1 MARMLAPGEPT
12 PWFHAQAMNGS
23 SNYAFDTAAGR
34 YILLLFL
41 DSAGTGE
48 AQAALALLRA
58 HRALFDD
65 DRACF
70 FGVSADP
77 EDEATGRI
85 APLLPGIRW
94 FLDYDRRI
102 TTLYGGATGWVLL
115 DPLLRVVRHTG
126 LGDGAAVLNMLAGL
140 VAAPLLVDS
149 FAPVLVIPGV
159 LSREL
164 CCELIQVYDRNGG
177 RESGFMRE
185 ENGITVARFDHR
197 HKRRADHLIKDDALI
212 ERLKVR
218 VALALC
224 PMIKRAFQFDATRIE
239 RFLVACY
246 DAEHGG
252 HFRAHRDNTTAGTA
266 HRKFAV
272 TINLNADDYDGGDL
286 RFPEF
291 GPRTYRAPTGGAVV
305 FSCSLLH
312 EARPVTRGKR
322 YAFLPFL
329 YDDESARLRERN
341 LAFVSPELQR
351 YRSGL
356 DTSANAAP
364 VTSPSST
371 SPVAACP

>member
-1 MARMLAPGEPT
+1 MARTLAPGEPA
-12 PWFHAQAMNGS
+12 PWFHAPALNGS
-23 SNYAFDTAAGR
+23 PQYTFDTAAGR
-34 YILLLFL
+34 FILLLFVE
-41 DSAGTGE
+41 SAGAAE
-48 AQAALALLRA
+48 AQAALARLRP

-70 FGVSADP
+70 FGVTADP
-77 EDEATGRI
+77 EDAPTGRI
-85 APLLPGIRW
+85 APALPGIRW
-94 FLDYDRRI
+94 FLDYDRRVAA
-102 TTLYGGATGWVLL
+102 LYGGAPGWVLL
-115 DPLLRVVRHTG
+115 DPLLRVVRHAR
-126 LGDGAAVLNMLAGL
+126 LSDGAAVLDMLANL
-140 VAAPLLVDS
+140 LSAPPAADS
-149 FAPVLVIPGV
+149 FAPVLVMPGI
-159 LSREL
+159 LSPDLCREL
-164 CCELIQVYDRNGG
+164 IAVYDRNGG

-185 ENGITVARFDHR
+185 ENGITVARFDPR
-197 HKRRADHLIKDDALI
+197 HKRRTDHIIKDEALI
-212 ERLKVR
+212 ERLKAR

-272 TINLNADDYDGGDL
+272 TVNLNADEYDGGDL

-312 EARPVTRGKR
+312 EARPVTSGKR

-356 DTSANAAP
+356 EASENAAP
-364 VTSPSST
+364 ATSPSST
-371 SPVAACP
+371 NPVAA